1 MRIVLVLCL
10 AALNSSLFAQSA
22 AVKPAQAVTEIRA
35 VLDRQVAAWN
45 RHDLESF
52 MAGYWKSPDLTFYS
66 GATATQGWEPTLE
79 RYRQRCQANGA
90 AMGKLEFSDL
100 SVEQLCPDAAF
111 VRGHWHLTMADG
123 KQPHGLFTLV
133 FRKFPEGW
141 RIVHD
146 HSSGEN

>member
-52 MAGYWKSPDLTFYS
+52 MAGYWKSPDLTFFS

-79 RYRQRCQANGA
+79 RYRQRYQANGA

-100 SVEQLCPDAAF
+100 SRRAALPWMLLSCAAT
-111 VRGHWHLTMADG
+111 GT
-123 KQPHGLFTLV
+123 
-133 FRKFPEGW
+133 
-141 RIVHD
+141 
-146 HSSGEN
+146 